1 MTQRLLIPLVAAL
14 ATVASPGAL
23 AQSDETF
30 DSSSVAS
37 PASVGANGVVDDTPE
52 AGQTEAPRAQTTV
65 DPERKADLDAAM
77 ADEQATMDDD
87 TTSAA
92 SSGEKALPE
101 ADGSDYGAND
111 FRAPDDSEIAAAQDK
126 TRRDKAAESDTQ
138 TPDDD
143 TVGEQNVPAGKD
155 VGDNLEESAE
165 NNAYR
170 PLAEDSDAN
179 DQTDDPADD
188 PGDDSAERESDRKA
202 RAAEMTAPPSPDEI
216 DTGDH

>member
-111 FRAPDDSEIAAAQDK
+111 FRAPDDSEIAAARNK
-126 TRRDKAAESDTQ
+126 ARRDASTEHDTG
-138 TPDDD
+138 T
-143 TVGEQNVPAGKD
+143 
-155 VGDNLEESAE
+155 
-165 NNAYR
+165 
-170 PLAEDSDAN
+170 
-179 DQTDDPADD
+179 PADD
-188 PGDDSAERESDRKA
+188 ITGEQSLPAGDAMGDTPDASGEDNDARPIGPQGSDGASAEGSADRQADRQA
-202 RAAEMTAPPSPDEI
+202 RAAQMTAPPSPNEI
-216 DTGDH
+216 DTDDY